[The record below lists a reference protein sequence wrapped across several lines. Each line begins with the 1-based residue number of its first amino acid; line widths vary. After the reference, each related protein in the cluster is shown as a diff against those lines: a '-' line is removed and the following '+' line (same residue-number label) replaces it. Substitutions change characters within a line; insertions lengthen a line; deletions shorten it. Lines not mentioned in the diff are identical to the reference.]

1 MEALQEDRQPKPKT
15 AQIGFRYG
23 EKAKSAMEQIADK
36 EGVDPSIV
44 YRKVMTAGL
53 KTVYDI
59 DTFRNELVE

>member
-1 MEALQEDRQPKPKT
+1 MEALQENRLPKPKT

-23 EKAKSAMEQIADK
+23 EKAKAAIEQIADK

-44 YRKVMTAGL
+44 YRKLFTSGL
-53 KTVYDI
+53 KTVYGI